1 MNALAS
7 APPADTQTL
16 ESRIVELLHVRDVE
30 SSDKKEVSLE
40 EQQRVQLKQNAKKE
54 VIRIMQ
60 ALNMQFYKFNGRY
73 LVLERKH
80 SDLKLTNEMR
90 NQIYQVFHSNPEYA
104 ALPPLDRCIT
114 FWNFYDQ
121 SIAENGKSRVS
132 LKVTDD
138 PPPEVALAERL
149 GLTH

>member
-60 ALNMQFYKFNGRY
+60 ALNMQFYKFNGR
-73 LVLERKH
+73 
-80 SDLKLTNEMR
+80 
-90 NQIYQVFHSNPEYA
+90 
-104 ALPPLDRCIT
+104 
-114 FWNFYDQ
+114 
-121 SIAENGKSRVS
+121 
-132 LKVTDD
+132 
-138 PPPEVALAERL
+138 
-149 GLTH
+149 